1 MLTRLTTALV
11 LCCLAGLPGRAAEEP
26 KAFACTFTNGTTQV
40 YENGAFAP
48 EKATPL
54 VFGIVAI
61 DIQGQTADLKT
72 GSGTGS
78 RSLKIAQAV
87 NATHF
92 LEVVTE
98 GSLHITT
105 VFDKDDAKGSHPAV
119 HSRHFGLLGQ
129 PIVSHYHGFCEAT
142 G

>member
-1 MLTRLTTALV
+1 MVVRLLIV
-11 LCCLAGLPGRAAEEP
+11 LLLSVLAMSPAGAAEGP
-26 KAFACTFTNGTTQV
+26 KAFACTFTSGLTHV
-40 YENGAFAP
+40 YEKGQFMP

-54 VFGIVAI
+54 SFGIAAI
-61 DIQGQTADLKT
+61 DARAQTADLKT
-72 GSGTGS
+72 ERGTGS
-78 RSLKIAQAV
+78 LRIVHAV

-105 VFDKDDAKGSHPAV
+105 IFDKDDDKNAYPAV

-129 PIVSHYHGFCEAT
+129 PIVTQYQGFCEASQ
-142 G
+142 